1 QPRSAQT
8 PPARGREVPVF
19 RAVCLCGDRAAA
31 CINAKMQT
39 GKRKENMTAAAISN
53 TPEAWRCFRYDGL
66 NRRHIDAAVIDNI
79 ITVVT

>member
-1 QPRSAQT
+1 
-8 PPARGREVPVF
+8 
-19 RAVCLCGDRAAA
+19 
-31 CINAKMQT
+31 MQT
-39 GKRKENMTAAAISN
+39 GKRGENMTAAAISN